1 MIESDYEKI
10 SKQLLCAGNKA
21 VRTVRYLLRRAWGK
35 YYAIW
40 ALSIFLF
47 IYIPN
52 FLNQLT
58 STLLQDVAFSVSYG
72 SIIVVSSYLTG
83 LTFEKVART
92 AKLQKA
98 LYRYPRRNLK
108 DIILR
113 NAFFV
118 AILILVVL
126 LATGFFRTFFG
137 LFLEAVILA
146 MIPVYIYRG
155 VLQSLGIIPFE
166 ANLAIGSFIFSD
178 VGSALSVILTRSAYY
193 YPEFWVPTMIMWFMA
208 SILSFANAG
217 DDLINNINQEEC
229 N

>member
-40 ALSIFLF
+40 AFSIFLF

-58 STLLQDVAFSVSYG
+58 STLLQDVGFSVSYG

-113 NAFFV
+113 NVFFV

-137 LFLEAVILA
+137 LFLE
-146 MIPVYIYRG
+146 
-155 VLQSLGIIPFE
+155 
-166 ANLAIGSFIFSD
+166 
-178 VGSALSVILTRSAYY
+178 
-193 YPEFWVPTMIMWFMA
+193 
-208 SILSFANAG
+208 
-217 DDLINNINQEEC
+217 
-229 N
+229 